1 MSEGKL
7 REQIDRAAQAE
18 RLMRDPILLE
28 AFEKLDAEFL
38 RAWRGTNVDDT
49 AARERIYM
57 LCQSLEAVRTHL
69 AAVVTDG
76 KIAKLNLEK
85 LK

>member
-1 MSEGKL
+1 
-7 REQIDRAAQAE
+7 
-18 RLMRDPILLE
+18 
-28 AFEKLDAEFL
+28 
-38 RAWRGTNVDDT
+38 
-49 AARERIYM
+49 M